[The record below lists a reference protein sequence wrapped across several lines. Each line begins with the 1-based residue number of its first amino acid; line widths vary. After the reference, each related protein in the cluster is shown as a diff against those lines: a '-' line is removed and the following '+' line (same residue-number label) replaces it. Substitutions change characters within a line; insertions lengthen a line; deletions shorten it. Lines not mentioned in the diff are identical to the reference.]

1 MLESLQS
8 TLRSWV
14 NVSVVLGALGYPAL
28 AAALGLGEITLH
40 SALNQPLRADI
51 TLVDAAGLSESDLSA
66 SLASLDDFKRAGVER
81 VFFLSNLRF
90 TPVIRGE
97 RSFIRVTSSKPVKE
111 PFLNFLVQLNQP
123 NGRLLHEY
131 TVLIDPPGTP
141 GIVPAS
147 DEPAAAPRSSMSTS
161 SVPAIKPPPATQGK
175 RYTVVQG
182 DNPWVIAKRLH
193 DAGSGA
199 SVHELMQG
207 IQALNPGSDRLSI
220 GQRLLLPDSAV
231 LPSPAEPAA
240 TPVTV
245 AADEQL
251 AASVLQNQQQQK
263 TIDDLQARLQ
273 AQDEE
278 IASQRK
284 QISELQAKLAEV
296 APGPATS
303 TAPPSVPP
311 VTEAAKD
318 APVVEPQPVTPS
330 QPAAEQP
337 EPEGINWLWVAGLVA
352 LLGLLALLLFIRRR
366 QEQAD
371 VQPMPERPEPMLE
384 DNAETYASA
393 ADTEQPEVA
402 SSFNNGDAP
411 LGDVLEGVGIYLT
424 YGRFTEAAG
433 LLRAALLAEPE
444 RTDLGLKLLEVLGKQ
459 GDVIGFQAQE
469 HHLLAQGVDARTLE
483 DIRGRYP
490 KVALV
495 VTPVVAAPPEPQ
507 ASEAPAPAPV
517 HAPGDEF
524 ELDLDALSMDSNWD
538 LTDEQDSAK
547 EKAAAATPA
556 VDVSE
561 ELSLSGFD
569 EPELQWTAPME
580 TESLDDAF
588 LDGFA
593 DEEQSLELE
602 ALPLERESEA
612 LSLETMPLETMPLE
626 SMFLEP
632 DAPEYAEKLEQAQNC
647 IDDGDLKTA
656 ITLLEELLQDGDEP
670 LKQTA
675 RVLLAGI
682 R

>member
-28 AAALGLGEITLH
+28 ASALGLGEITLH

-51 TLVDAAGLSESDLSA
+51 ALVDAAGLSEADLSA
-66 SLASLDDFKRAGVER
+66 SLASPDDFKRAGVER

-97 RSFIRVTSSKPVKE
+97 RSFIRVTSSKPVEE

-147 DEPAAAPRSSMSTS
+147 DEPAAAPRSSMPTPAA
-161 SVPAIKPPPATQGK
+161 PAIKPPPATQGK

-182 DNPWVIAKRLH
+182 DNPWLIAKRLH

-199 SVHELMQG
+199 SIHELMQG

-231 LPSPAEPAA
+231 LPSPAETAA
-240 TPVTV
+240 TPAAV

-263 TIDDLQARLQ
+263 TIDELQARLQ
-273 AQDEE
+273 AQDQE
-278 IASQRK
+278 IAGQRK

-296 APGPATS
+296 PPATS
-303 TAPPSVPP
+303 AAPPPAP
-311 VTEAAKD
+311 AVTEMAKD
-318 APVVEPQPVTPS
+318 APTAEPQPVTPS
-330 QPAAEQP
+330 QPVAEQS

-371 VQPMPERPEPMLE
+371 IQPMPERPEPMLE

-459 GDVIGFQAQE
+459 GDAIGFQAQE
-469 HHLLAQGVDARTLE
+469 HHLSAQGVDARTLE

-490 KVALV
+490 KVA
-495 VTPVVAAPPEPQ
+495 VVAAPAVAPPEPQ
-507 ASEAPAPAPV
+507 APEAPAPVPAPV
-517 HAPGDEF
+517 HVPGDEF

-538 LTDEQDSAK
+538 LTNEQDNVEEKSAV
-547 EKAAAATPA
+547 ATPA
-556 VDVSE
+556 VDVSQ

-569 EPELQWTAPME
+569 EPELQWSAPLE

-602 ALPLERESEA
+602 ALPFEPESES
-612 LSLETMPLETMPLE
+612 LSLETISLDPE
-626 SMFLEP
+626 
-632 DAPEYAEKLEQAQNC
+632 APEHAEKLEQAQNC

-656 ITLLEELLQDGDEP
+656 ITLLEELLQEGDEP

>member
-28 AAALGLGEITLH
+28 ASALGLGEITLH

-51 TLVDAAGLSESDLSA
+51 ALVDAAGLSEADLSA
-66 SLASLDDFKRAGVER
+66 SLASPDDFKRAGVER

-97 RSFIRVTSSKPVKE
+97 RSFIRVTSSKPVEE

-147 DEPAAAPRSSMSTS
+147 DEPAAAPRSSMPTPAA
-161 SVPAIKPPPATQGK
+161 PAIKPPPATQGK

-182 DNPWVIAKRLH
+182 DNPWLIAKRLH

-199 SVHELMQG
+199 SIHELMQG

-231 LPSPAEPAA
+231 LPSPAETAA
-240 TPVTV
+240 TPAAV

-263 TIDDLQARLQ
+263 TIDELQARLQ
-273 AQDEE
+273 AQDQE
-278 IASQRK
+278 IAGQRK

-296 APGPATS
+296 PPATS
-303 TAPPSVPP
+303 AAPPPAP
-311 VTEAAKD
+311 AVTEMAKD
-318 APVVEPQPVTPS
+318 APTAEPQPVTPS
-330 QPAAEQP
+330 QPVAEQS

-371 VQPMPERPEPMLE
+371 IQPMPERPEPMLE

-459 GDVIGFQAQE
+459 GDAIGFQAQE
-469 HHLLAQGVDARTLE
+469 HHLSAQGVDARTLE

-490 KVALV
+490 KVA
-495 VTPVVAAPPEPQ
+495 VVAAPAVAPPEPQ
-507 ASEAPAPAPV
+507 APEAPAPVPAPV
-517 HAPGDEF
+517 HVSGDEF

-538 LTDEQDSAK
+538 LTNEQDNVEEKSAV
-547 EKAAAATPA
+547 ATPA
-556 VDVSE
+556 VDVSQ

-569 EPELQWTAPME
+569 EPELQWSAPLE

-602 ALPLERESEA
+602 ALPFEPESES
-612 LSLETMPLETMPLE
+612 LSLETI
-626 SMFLEP
+626 SLEP
-632 DAPEYAEKLEQAQNC
+632 EAPEHAEKLEQAQNC

-656 ITLLEELLQDGDEP
+656 ITLLEELLQEGDEP

>member
-28 AAALGLGEITLH
+28 ASALGLGEITLH

-51 TLVDAAGLSESDLSA
+51 ALVDAAGLSEGDLSA
-66 SLASLDDFKRAGVER
+66 SLAGPDDFNRAGVER

-97 RSFIRVTSSKPVKE
+97 RSFIRVTSSKPVEE

-147 DEPAAAPRSSMSTS
+147 DEPAASPKSSISTP
-161 SVPAIKPPPATQGK
+161 VPAIKPPPATQGK

-182 DNPWVIAKRLH
+182 DSPWVIAKRLH
-193 DAGSGA
+193 EAGSGA
-199 SVHELMQG
+199 SIHELMQG

-231 LPSPAEPAA
+231 LPSPTETAA
-240 TPVTV
+240 ASTAV
-245 AADEQL
+245 AVDEQL

-263 TIDDLQARLQ
+263 TVDELRARLQ

-278 IASQRK
+278 IADQRK

-296 APGPATS
+296 APGPATP
-303 TAPPSVPP
+303 TASPAVPP
-311 VTEAAKD
+311 VTETAKD
-318 APVVEPQPVTPS
+318 MPVAEPQPVTAPP
-330 QPAAEQP
+330 PAAEQP
-337 EPEGINWLWVAGLVA
+337 EPDGINWLWVAGLVG

-366 QEQAD
+366 QEQAG
-371 VQPMPERPEPMLE
+371 VQPMSERPEPMLE
-384 DNAETYASA
+384 DAVDTYAAA
-393 ADTEQPEVA
+393 ADMEQPEVA

-459 GDVIGFQAQE
+459 GDTIGFQAQE
-469 HHLLAQGVDARTLE
+469 HHLSAQGVDARTLE

-490 KVALV
+490 RVA
-495 VTPVVAAPPEPQ
+495 VVAAPMVVMPPPEPQ
-507 ASEAPAPAPV
+507 APEAPAPVPV
-517 HAPGDEF
+517 HVPGDEF
-524 ELDLDALSMDSNWD
+524 ELDLDALSMESNWD
-538 LTDEQDSAK
+538 LTDEQDGAE
-547 EKAAAATPA
+547 EKNAIATPA

-569 EPELQWTAPME
+569 EPELQWSAPLE

-593 DEEQSLELE
+593 DEEQVLELE
-602 ALPLERESEA
+602 AQPLEPESDLSSLA
-612 LSLETMPLETMPLE
+612 SMSLEPE
-626 SMFLEP
+626 
-632 DAPEYAEKLEQAQNC
+632 APEHAEKLEQAQNC

-656 ITLLEELLQDGDEP
+656 ITLLEELLQEGDEP

>member
-1 MLESLQS
+1 MLVSLQS

-28 AAALGLGEITLH
+28 ASALGLGEITLH

-51 TLVDAAGLSESDLSA
+51 ALVDAAGLSEADLSA
-66 SLASLDDFKRAGVER
+66 SLASPDDFKRAGVER

-97 RSFIRVTSSKPVKE
+97 RSFIRVTSSKPVEE

-147 DEPAAAPRSSMSTS
+147 DEPAAAPRSSMPTPAA
-161 SVPAIKPPPATQGK
+161 PAIKPPPATQGK

-182 DNPWVIAKRLH
+182 DNPWLIAKRLH

-199 SVHELMQG
+199 SIHELMQG

-231 LPSPAEPAA
+231 LPSPAETAA
-240 TPVTV
+240 TPATV
-245 AADEQL
+245 AGDEQL

-263 TIDDLQARLQ
+263 TIDELQARLQ
-273 AQDEE
+273 AQDQE
-278 IASQRK
+278 IAGQRK

-296 APGPATS
+296 PPVPATS
-303 TAPPSVPP
+303 TAPPPAP
-311 VTEAAKD
+311 AVTETAKD
-318 APVVEPQPVTPS
+318 APTAEPQPVTPPL
-330 QPAAEQP
+330 PAAEP
-337 EPEGINWLWVAGLVA
+337 SEPEGINWLWVAGLVA

-459 GDVIGFQAQE
+459 GDAIGFQAQE
-469 HHLLAQGVDARTLE
+469 HHLSAQGVDARTLE

-490 KVALV
+490 KVA
-495 VTPVVAAPPEPQ
+495 VVAAPVVTPPEPQ
-507 ASEAPAPAPV
+507 APEALAPV
-517 HAPGDEF
+517 PPPVHVPGDEF

-538 LTDEQDSAK
+538 LTNEQDNVEEKSAV
-547 EKAAAATPA
+547 ATPA
-556 VDVSE
+556 VDVSQ

-569 EPELQWTAPME
+569 EPELQWSAPLE

-602 ALPLERESEA
+602 ALPFEPESES
-612 LSLETMPLETMPLE
+612 LSLETI
-626 SMFLEP
+626 SLEP
-632 DAPEYAEKLEQAQNC
+632 EAPEHAEKLEQAQNC

-656 ITLLEELLQDGDEP
+656 ITLLEELLQEGDEP